1 MADDTGA
8 AAAVAAAIANGY
20 ARFDSKFEGM
30 ERDLKNDIAG
40 YRSESNKSFSEFRSD
55 IRSDIESLRTLMS
68 EVLSK
73 LGAANVAN
81 NRPFTVGSSGKEGL
95 GNTNTFVIIAAT
107 IILPLCGLGAYVV
120 GNLDTKFS
128 KAVDTNAH
136 DIEVEKQA
144 RTDSTRV
151 MYEKTWPKEA
161 QIEYEKRVDERNGL
175 EAHFQDEVNTQ
186 VINEIK
192 TVVAQMVP
200 RAEHEQRWTD
210 QKEQITTLEHSL
222 SESLNR
228 LAEHVNAGDKTVADK
243 FSDVDKSLHGYG
255 IADEMKDIQNQL
267 RDAQDR
273 IFHLAT
279 PTDKTGPRGAT
290 N

>member
-1 MADDTGA
+1 MTEGNGNGSSAGA
-8 AAAVAAAIANGY
+8 GAIYAA
-20 ARFDSKFEGM
+20 FDRKMEGI
-30 ERDLKNDIAG
+30 ERDLRQDFANYRTENNNTFSDFRSEIKSDIA
-40 YRSESNKSFSEFRSD
+40 
-55 IRSDIESLRTLMS
+55 SLRSQIS

-73 LGAANVAN
+73 IGNNNKPAAI
-81 NRPFTVGSSGKEGL
+81 SGGGGL